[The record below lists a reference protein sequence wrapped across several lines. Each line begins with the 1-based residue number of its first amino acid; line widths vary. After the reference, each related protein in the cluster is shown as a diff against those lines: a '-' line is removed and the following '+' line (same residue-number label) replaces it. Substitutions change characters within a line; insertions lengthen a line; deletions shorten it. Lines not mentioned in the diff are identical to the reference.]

1 MFFAGNL
8 KISAK
13 NGDNSQIFSIFL
25 LPNVCKFL
33 SYKRVRIISLTHGK
47 AKLNIFKLRLVLR
60 QHVSRFIYQ
69 LRAHTYFQEDSC
81 IRK

>member
-47 AKLNIFKLRLVLR
+47 AKFNRFKQRPV
-60 QHVSRFIYQ
+60 QNGMSRSLYIKNE
-69 LRAHTYFQEDSC
+69 HT
-81 IRK
+81 